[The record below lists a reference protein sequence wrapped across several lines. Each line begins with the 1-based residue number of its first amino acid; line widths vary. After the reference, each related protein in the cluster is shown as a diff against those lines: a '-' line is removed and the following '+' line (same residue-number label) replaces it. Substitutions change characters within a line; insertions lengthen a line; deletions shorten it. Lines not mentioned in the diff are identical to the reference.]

1 MVYAAE
7 HVVDVVEHLV
17 YVVEYLVDA
26 VEHLVYVVEHLVDVS
41 PEPGDLVYVIEHLVD
56 VVERIDRRRNPA
68 DNCYHLRSP
77 SVPR

>member
-17 YVVEYLVDA
+17 
-26 VEHLVYVVEHLVDVS
+26 DVS
-41 PEPGDLVYVIEHLVD
+41 PGPGDLVYVIEHLVYAVEHLVD